1 MASSADRATT
11 EDTQRAGSAEEKEK
25 EDFPEEVTFALSR
38 VGHPLSRKVEALWGH
53 GTVRIG
59 RLLVPFP
66 VPPIP
71 FLLIKM
77 FKLQIS
83 IQPLGL
89 RPNFE
94 QVGMGWDLVVY
105 FLIALS
111 WVMKIFS
118 FSMHKAHAA
127 QGTRFPP

>member
-1 MASSADRATT
+1 MNIYPSVLITGT
-11 EDTQRAGSAEEKEK
+11 CLHKE
-25 EDFPEEVTFALSR
+25 VNQ
-38 VGHPLSRKVEALWGH
+38 HH
-53 GTVRIG
+53 
-59 RLLVPFP
+59 PFP

-127 QGTRFPP
+127 QGTRFLP

>member
-1 MASSADRATT
+1 MGNEHIYPSVLITGT
-11 EDTQRAGSAEEKEK
+11 CLHKE
-25 EDFPEEVTFALSR
+25 VNQHR
-38 VGHPLSRKVEALWGH
+38 PLPAPS
-53 GTVRIG
+53 T
-59 RLLVPFP
+59 
-66 VPPIP
+66 P

-83 IQPLGL
+83 IRPLGL

-111 WVMKIFS
+111 
-118 FSMHKAHAA
+118 
-127 QGTRFPP
+127 